1 MHKLAASF
9 TLAITLIFN
18 ITASF
23 ADGKTVH
30 LTSLGWPPYSGKELP
45 NNGPSVAVAK
55 AAFHAMGYQLI
66 VDFYPWSRAVA
77 LAKDSGS
84 KYAGYFP
91 EYYSDDVAK
100 EFHYS
105 GVMGNGP
112 LGFAQQKAKPINWST
127 LDDISKINVGVVQD
141 YVNTT
146 EFDARVA
153 DGRIKAK
160 AVTSDSTNLVK
171 LANGRLD
178 LAVVD
183 ENVMNYLK
191 RTDARLKPIADKIE
205 FNNKLLEDKKLF
217 ICFKKN
223 AEGKKLQEIFDQGLK
238 KIDVAAIMKKGL
250 DQ

>member
-1 MHKLAASF
+1 MLKYITIKKVISKISVPLAL
-9 TLAITLIFN
+9 TLTLVLT
-18 ITASF
+18 TAPSLSF
-23 ADGKTVH
+23 ADSKTVH

-45 NNGPSVAVAK
+45 NNGPSIEVAK
-55 AAFHAMGYQLI
+55 AAFKAMGYELV
-66 VDFYPWSRAVA
+66 VDFYPWSRAVS
-77 LAKDSGS
+77 LAKDTGS

-105 GVMGNGP
+105 GAMGNGP
-112 LGFAQQKAKPINWST
+112 LGFAQQTAKPIKWAT
-127 LDDISKINVGVVQD
+127 LNDIGKLNVGVVQD

-183 ENVMNYLK
+183 RNVMNYLK
-191 RTDARLKPIADKIE
+191 KTDGRLKSVADKID
-205 FNNKLLEDKKLF
+205 FNSKLLEDKKLY
-217 ICFKKN
+217 I
-223 AEGKKLQEIFDQGLK
+223 
-238 KIDVAAIMKKGL
+238 
-250 DQ
+250 